1 MIKLP
6 LCAKNWADETPTSE
20 VDADDI
26 VNVVGVVLVEINWSW
41 FEASF
46 LSYLCFLEFPVMAII
61 LCEGSDGSLLQL
73 LDERFSMVRGLLEF
87 LFSDAS

>member
-6 LCAKNWADETPTSE
+6 LCAKNCYDETPTSE

-46 LSYLCFLEFPVMAII
+46 LSFLYFLEFPVIAII
-61 LCEGSDGSLLQL
+61 LCEGSLLQF
-73 LDERFSMVRGLLEF
+73 LDEWCSMVRGLLEI